1 MIMLAKKIIFLP
13 YYFSRLIA
21 EIFDIFTRSNFNSF
35 DAKNRTKC
43 LLIEAG
49 TIGWTHIDYQ
59 ELLVSAKEYLGEEF
73 VKKIEINKSKL
84 YLFQVLNNVR
94 LYRPTHYFYDA
105 RSGSSK
111 PFIGLIE
118 SFFIMLILQF
128 YGVVP
133 ICLLTDFP
141 YRPWRRQV
149 AIVSAK
155 RGATFTL
162 MCPRDVGSKF
172 PHSRLFG
179 PVPMAFSVATI
190 DHIDKLFVDNSKK
203 VSDVTFTGS
212 LYEPRTSTLKSIESI
227 LLDSGINLEM
237 KGRNIGS
244 KRSDND
250 SYWGA
255 LINSKILITTGSQL
269 TSDLTDESAR
279 IRHLIYRYTE
289 ATACGALLVAENV
302 PSISRYLTSGFD
314 VILFE
319 TPEQA
324 ADKIKYYL
332 DNNNELISIS
342 TNGRNKIRNIIKAKT
357 FWVIIDTGLQKYP
370 LL

>member
-1 MIMLAKKIIFLP
+1 MLVKSIFLP
-13 YYFSRLIA
+13 YYFARLIA
-21 EIFDIFTRSNFNSF
+21 EIVDIFTRANFNSF
-35 DAKNRTKC
+35 AAKNRSKC

-49 TIGWTHIDYQ
+49 AIGWTHIDYQ
-59 ELLVSAKEYLGEEF
+59 ELLISAKEYLGEEF
-73 VKKIEINKSKL
+73 VKKIEIDKSKF

-111 PFIGLIE
+111 PFRGLIE
-118 SFFIMLILQF
+118 SFFIMLVLQF

-141 YRPWRRQV
+141 YCPWRRQV

-172 PHSRLFG
+172 PHGRLFG
-179 PVPMAFSVATI
+179 PVPMAFSVSTI
-190 DHIDKLFVDNSKK
+190 DYIDKLILEKSES

-212 LYEPRTSTLKSIESI
+212 LYEPRTSTVKGIESK
-227 LLDSGINLEM
+227 LLESGITLDM

-250 SYWGA
+250 SYWRA

-269 TSDLTDESAR
+269 NSDLTDECAR
-279 IRHLIYRYTE
+279 IPHLIYRYTE
-289 ATACGALLVAENV
+289 ATACGVLLVAENV
-302 PSISRYLTSGFD
+302 PSLSRYLTSGVD
-314 VILFE
+314 VILYD

-332 DNNNELISIS
+332 NNHNELTSIS
-342 TNGRNKIRNIIKAKT
+342 ASGKDKIRNIVKAKT
-357 FWVIIDTGLQKYP
+357 FWVIVDAGLQKYP

>member
-1 MIMLAKKIIFLP
+1 MIMLGKSVFIP
-13 YYFSRLIA
+13 YYFARFIL
-21 EIFDIFTRSNFNSF
+21 EMLDIFTRSNFNSF
-35 DAKNRTKC
+35 DAKSRNKC

-49 TIGWTHIDYQ
+49 TIAWTHIDYQ
-59 ELLVSAKEYLGEEF
+59 ELLISAKEYLGGES
-73 VKKIEINKSKL
+73 VRKIEIDKSRS
-84 YLFQVLNNVR
+84 YIFQVFTNIK

-105 RSGSSK
+105 RSGSGK
-111 PFIGLIE
+111 PFCGLIE
-118 SFFIMLILQF
+118 SFFIMLLLQL
-128 YGVVP
+128 YGVIP

-141 YRPWRRQV
+141 YCPWRRQV

-162 MCPRDVGSKF
+162 MCPKDVGSKF

-179 PVPMAFSVATI
+179 PVPMAFSVSTI
-190 DHIDKLFVDNSKK
+190 DHIDKLLQDKSER

-212 LYEPRTSTLKSIESI
+212 LYEPRTATIKSVESKLLESDITL
-227 LLDSGINLEM
+227 DM

-244 KRSDND
+244 KRSGND
-250 SYWGA
+250 DYWRA
-255 LINSKILITTGSQL
+255 LINSKIIITTGSQL
-269 TSDLTDESAR
+269 NSNLTDESAR
-279 IRHLIYRYTE
+279 LRHLIYRYTE
-289 ATACGALLVAENV
+289 ATVCGVLLVAENV
-302 PSISRYLTSGFD
+302 PSISRYLTPGFD

-332 DNNNELISIS
+332 NNHNELISIAAS
-342 TNGRNKIRNIIKAKT
+342 GKDRIRNIVKAKT
-357 FWVIIDTGLQKYP
+357 FWVIVDTGLQEYP